1 MSLDTLDI
9 ISIVGGASV
18 VAAIACVVWAPSC
31 PVAAGLKLL
40 HEAMK
45 YKGEKQI
52 VLEED
57 TKEEHP
63 PST

>member
-18 VAAIACVVWAPSC
+18 IATIACVVWAPSC

-40 HEAMK
+40 HEAMQ
-45 YKGEKQI
+45 YKGPKTI

-57 TKEEHP
+57 TKEESK

>member
-18 VAAIACVVWAPSC
+18 VAALACVVFPAAC
-31 PVAAGLKLL
+31 PLAAALKLAQ
-40 HEAMK
+40 EAMK
-45 YKGEKQI
+45 YKGEKKI

-57 TKEEHP
+57 TKEEHR
-63 PST
+63 